1 MSCNKNIPIRNIYY
15 MLCYAWNRL
24 KEMDIKEIDQL
35 DFKNIWDLLSRVL
48 STSLGQLIKKGLYR
62 DYIPIYEDTS
72 TIKGKI
78 NFNDCIKKNTFINAK
93 AYCQYDEFSYD
104 TIHNQI
110 IKATIYNLLRSK
122 DVSQENK
129 NGLFSIYN
137 YFSSISDISL
147 NKKIFRFP
155 RIYRNNLYYGF
166 LLNICELIFDNLL
179 VDEITGKKYFKDF
192 LQDDSEMAYLFE
204 NFVRNFYKKNLPDYK
219 VFREDIHWDAQGNN
233 LEMLPKMQTDIS
245 LLGKDRKII
254 MDTKYYGNV
263 LTNNMGSEK
272 LISSNLYQLFAYLKN
287 NESKSSIDM
296 NSKGIILY
304 PESNK
309 GLDLEYEIGGHKI
322 KVCTLNLN
330 EEWQDVHDRL
340 LEIVA

>member
-1 MSCNKNIPIRNIYY
+1 